1 MFKQHLQKKCLI
13 CDSCYII
20 DIHRAAEGTYNFWA
34 LELADSRVSSLKSR
48 SRSTADEALLGIY
61 VSHSHPGC
69 SVLQSAKAFR
79 SIRII
84 QQTGESVRAERRK
97 RCHPSFMK
105 FSLSLWANGEKAI
118 SSSSFNRDAVRP
130 TTRWCW
136 DTLIKAS
143 GCHDGRG
150 TGRHGRRAKWF
161 PTACCRAIRQ
171 SFIWF
176 QGYWIYQS
184 LHVKGRLTPRWTF
197 FYIRASLMRGDG

>member
-1 MFKQHLQKKCLI
+1 MCLM

-20 DIHRAAEGTYNFWA
+20 DIHRATEGTFSFRA
-34 LELADSRVSSLKSR
+34 LEMVDSRESSLKN
-48 SRSTADEALLGIY
+48 RSTADETLLGIH
-61 VSHSHPGC
+61 VSHSHLWC
-69 SVLQSAKAFR
+69 SVLQSAKALR
-79 SIRII
+79 SIQIS

-97 RCHPSFMK
+97 CCHPSFMK
-105 FSLSLWANGEKAI
+105 FSLSLRANGEKAI
-118 SSSSFNRDAVRP
+118 SSSSFNRDAMQLA
-130 TTRWCW
+130 TRWCW
-136 DTLIKAS
+136 EPLIKAS

-161 PTACCRAIRQ
+161 PTACCWAICQ